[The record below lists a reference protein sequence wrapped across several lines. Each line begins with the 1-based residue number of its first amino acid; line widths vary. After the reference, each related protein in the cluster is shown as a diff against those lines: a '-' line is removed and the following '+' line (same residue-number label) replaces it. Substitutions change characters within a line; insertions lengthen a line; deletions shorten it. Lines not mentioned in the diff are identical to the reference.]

1 VKVTFQILSHNI
13 SEKCKENIKSRA
25 IMADVMRELTWFLYT
40 SGGHDKYY
48 PQGYETVF
56 GSHQEF

>member
-1 VKVTFQILSHNI
+1 
-13 SEKCKENIKSRA
+13 
-25 IMADVMRELTWFLYT
+25 MADVMRELTWFLYT